1 MKKYF
6 IFISIVTILLI
17 GCSAG
22 ELITKNYYILEY
34 YAHNEKDL
42 LRQETPINASALIL
56 DADIPRSYSRK
67 QIVIRHIGQRIT
79 YSNNELWGI
88 DVSKIMSDLLSLRL
102 NSYNVFKRTQREY
115 WDKRPEYEILT
126 QLHNIELNQSS
137 RISTARLNITFILKK
152 SGSEKQLAVYNKD
165 TERSIHSNDIDDYV
179 QTINEIFLEEADNFI
194 QKILVQQGKIAAQK
208 ITEEDQSESLE
219 EMQFEIYNDESI
231 SEGNGLLLLPDLT
244 QTGYDSYYRIVDRH
258 GYEQYARVGEAF
270 PLMSGEYTIYY
281 GSGDETQQMKKEN
294 VKIIP
299 RYKQIVEPDWGCL
312 IVDIIDEN
320 RNFVKVRYEIFD
332 LETGES
338 YGSEFPAEEEVGEQ
352 QKVWML
358 KPGLYKITV
367 NSEPFSTYQNFT
379 TVKVEKNKARMLTV
393 VMSLDDD
400 GNPEQMVGAGILG
413 ENFLEASQEKL
424 RLNSA
429 IHGNLNFNSDNETD
443 KNVQEYTLNLN
454 GQLENLLIYNLDPF
468 HYSMRNLVKVG
479 VSKETDR
486 NFLLS
491 ADEFDLKNTLIYYFL
506 ENLGLYIRADVNT
519 HFFSEKYIA
528 EENFWAIKKNTL
540 NNVKDSTLTNEFRT
554 KPNFLPLI
562 MKEGMG
568 INFRLLNRSKASL
581 SLRSGLGFRQEFR
594 TDTFNKEESSFTD
607 SINVEHL
614 TFKEQENLITTG
626 TEFSLIGDFELPLGL
641 SYSINADLLL
651 PFAEDEDYSIEW
663 ENVFNLKLFKYISLD
678 YKLNLENQADKDY
691 FITNHSLYLR
701 ITYFIR

>member
-126 QLHNIELNQSS
+126 QLHNIELNKSS

>member
-1 MKKYF
+1 MLV
-6 IFISIVTILLI
+6 VTILLI

-34 YAHNEKDL
+34 YAHNEKDS
-42 LRQETPINASALIL
+42 LRQETPIDASALIL

-88 DVSKIMSDLLSLRL
+88 DVSKIMSDLLSIRL

-126 QLHNIELNQSS
+126 QLHNIELNQSN

-165 TERSIHSNDIDDYV
+165 TEKAIHSNDIDDYV
-179 QTINEIFLEEADNFI
+179 QTINEIFLEETDNFI
-194 QKILVQQGKIAAQK
+194 QKILVQQGKIEAQK
-208 ITEEDQSESLE
+208 ITEENQSESLK
-219 EMQFEIYNDESI
+219 EMQFEIYDDESI

-244 QTGYDSYYRIVDRH
+244 QTGYDSYYRIIDRH
-258 GYEQYARVGEAF
+258 GYEQYARVGEAV

-320 RNFVKVRYEIFD
+320 RNFAKVRYEIFD

-358 KPGLYKITV
+358 KPGLYKVTV

-443 KNVQEYTLNLN
+443 KNIQEYTLNLN

-486 NFLLS
+486 NFRLS

-519 HFFSEKYIA
+519 HFFSEKYITD
-528 EENFWAIKKNTL
+528 ENFWAIKKNASDI
-540 NNVKDSTLTNEFRT
+540 VKDSTLTNEFRT

-594 TDTFNKEESSFTD
+594 TNTYNKEDEDFTD
-607 SINVEHL
+607 STGVSHFS
-614 TFKEQENLITTG
+614 FKEQENLITTG

-651 PFAEDEDYSIEW
+651 PFAEDEDYSMEW
-663 ENVFNLKLFKYISLD
+663 ENILNLKLFKYISLD